1 VLLVFLSWQPE
12 KIHASLCKYDH
23 LKQTEKE
30 KFKLI
35 KNKMVDDYAYV
46 MKYLGQRVSKRE
58 TGEERARQCVQS
70 GLEIPEI
77 RDEIYLHLI
86 KNITNNPDAKCA
98 LACWDLMSLCFLT
111 FPPTP
116 ELENYL
122 EYYVRKSGPTGKQK
136 YQHTG
141 WLRQRVYLG
150 PVQTSP
156 SLNELTAIE
165 STLESRSRGFSEPLP
180 PGAPSWQDLLESYND
195 QAPATNTF
203 RANPGGGRGGGAAGR
218 GGGAA
223 SRGGGGGGAGG
234 GAARGGGQAGGAAR
248 GGSAAAKKSA
258 PPSGA
263 RAPPKKSAWKPVL
276 DEESGESYYWNEETG
291 ESTWEMPAEL
301 KATQVSSRV

>member
-1 VLLVFLSWQPE
+1 
-12 KIHASLCKYDH
+12 
-23 LKQTEKE
+23 
-30 KFKLI
+30 
-35 KNKMVDDYAYV
+35 
-46 MKYLGQRVSKRE
+46 VSKRE

-77 RDEIYLHLI
+77 RDEIYIHLI

-98 LACWDLMSLCFLT
+98 LGCWDLMSLCFLT
-111 FPPTP
+111 FPPSK

-122 EYYVRKSGPTGKQK
+122 EFYIRKSAPTGKQK

-150 PVQTSP
+150 AVQSSP

-180 PGAPSWQDLLESYND
+180 PGAPSWQDLLESYHD

-203 RANPGGGRGGGAAGR
+203 RRSPSNLGS
-218 GGGAA
+218 
-223 SRGGGGGGAGG
+223 SRGGGGGGAK
-234 GAARGGGQAGGAAR
+234 RGGGQAGGGQTSRGGGQAGGQASRGGGQAAAR
-248 GGSAAAKKSA
+248 GGAVKKAAAA
-258 PPSGA
+258 PSGA
-263 RAPPKKSAWKPVL
+263 RAPPKKSAWKPIL

-291 ESTWEMPAEL
+291 ESTWDIPAEL
-301 KATQVSSRV
+301 KATQVFSRV